1 MKLTIDIYVLIKSL
15 IDKTLWHK
23 NEPKNQLFGRI
34 LTIFNTSIKTV
45 AYLMHH
51 LVCHHWSK
59 LQTKLTTF

>member
-15 IDKTLWHK
+15 IGKILGHK
-23 NEPKNQLFGRI
+23 NEPKNQLFGPI

-51 LVCHHWSK
+51 LACHHWSK
-59 LQTKLTTF
+59 FQTKLTTF